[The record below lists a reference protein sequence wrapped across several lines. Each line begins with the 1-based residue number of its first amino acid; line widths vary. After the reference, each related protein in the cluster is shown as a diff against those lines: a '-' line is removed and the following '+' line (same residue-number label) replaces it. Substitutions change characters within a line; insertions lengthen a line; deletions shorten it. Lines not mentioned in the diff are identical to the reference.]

1 MKAVYELKFNIT
13 ENGKWKSFELIFLNI
28 GDFNLRPSLVYL
40 QCRASEN
47 HQVVLTKEWA
57 RNEPGH
63 TRQFGLD
70 HGIFKTLTGIPS
82 LFRTTANIF
91 FGLRGILTQLRG
103 RLGSSAP
110 LGPRWSDNAQQ
121 GSKVHKPAHPKSQHP
136 ASFIIKIIQIN
147 FRKT

>member
-1 MKAVYELKFNIT
+1 MKIIWTHFFHYWWLWSKIEF
-13 ENGKWKSFELIFLNI
+13 
-28 GDFNLRPSLVYL
+28 SLFTVS
-40 QCRASEN
+40 CVSEN
-47 HQVVLTKEWA
+47 HQVVLTKEWS

-63 TRQFGLD
+63 SRQFGLD

-110 LGPRWSDNAQQ
+110 LGPRWSDNAGLKSTQTC
-121 GSKVHKPAHPKSQHP
+121 SPKISTSGQLYNKNN
-136 ASFIIKIIQIN
+136 SNKL
-147 FRKT
+147 